1 MQRKFLFCAR
11 RGAEL
16 GEAGPGS
23 RFARARWRGSC
34 AGREQRGRA
43 GGGKPAGC
51 RMLLERFAWRDAGS
65 EQGAS
70 LAASALAP
78 RCLEMDHL
86 GERASPRESG
96 AVRRREGEPRE
107 EEPLSN
113 NHLLPLSAIQGRNK
127 IVLSFPLESST
138 GTEKKAR
145 LQRGGKK
152 TKTKNVEAFWL
163 CCILFCFF
171 FLEG

>member
-1 MQRKFLFCAR
+1 MLA
-11 RGAEL
+11 
-16 GEAGPGS
+16 AGPG
-23 RFARARWRGSC
+23 RR
-34 AGREQRGRA
+34 REA
-43 GGGKPAGC
+43 AAGC

-70 LAASALAP
+70 LAASTLDP

-96 AVRRREGEPRE
+96 AIRRRGENRE
-107 EEPLSN
+107 EELLSN

-138 GTEKKAR
+138 GTEKKA
-145 LQRGGKK
+145 G
-152 TKTKNVEAFWL
+152 
-163 CCILFCFF
+163 I
-171 FLEG
+171 